1 LTGQGKLVLVKSSFQ
16 SLEKLSAKDN
26 TEYLD
31 GQKKL
36 VSAGHPAPMIGREPS
51 PRDHAMDMGMMKESL
66 APSVQN
72 GEKPDFG
79 AEVFGIGGDLE

>member
-1 LTGQGKLVLVKSSFQ
+1 MAGQSKLVLVKSSFQ

-26 TEYLD
+26 PEYFD

-36 VSAGHPAPMIGREPS
+36 GAVGNPAPMIWREPS
-51 PRDHAMDMGMMKESL
+51 TRDHAMHMGMMKESL

-72 GEKPDFG
+72 RHKADVS
-79 AEVFGIGGDLE
+79 AEVFGIGRDLE

>member
-1 LTGQGKLVLVKSSFQ
+1 LTGKGQLVLVKSSFQ

-36 VSAGHPAPMIGREPS
+36 VSAGNPAPMIWREPS
-51 PRDHAMDMGMMKESL
+51 TRDHAMHMGMMKESL

-79 AEVFGIGGDLE
+79 AEVFGIGSDLE

>member
-1 LTGQGKLVLVKSSFQ
+1 LTGKGQLVLLKSSFQ

-26 TEYLD
+26 PEYLD

-36 VSAGHPAPMIGREPS
+36 VSAGNPAPMIWREPS
-51 PRDHAMDMGMMKESL
+51 PRDHAMHMGMMKESL

-79 AEVFGIGGDLE
+79 AEVLGIGSDLE